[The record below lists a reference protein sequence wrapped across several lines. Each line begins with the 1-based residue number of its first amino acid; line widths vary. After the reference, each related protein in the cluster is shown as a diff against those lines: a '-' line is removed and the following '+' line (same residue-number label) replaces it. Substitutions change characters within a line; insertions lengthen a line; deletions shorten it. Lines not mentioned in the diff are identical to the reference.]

1 MTNEELFEQL
11 RVEIG
16 WLRNELNFM
25 RSAYEQQGRQLED
38 VRRTVQRL
46 EQAASGWAPMVR

>member
-1 MTNEELFEQL
+1 MTNEELLSNL
-11 RVEIG
+11 RTEIG

-38 VRRTVQRL
+38 VRRSVQRL
-46 EQAASGWAPMVR
+46 EQSVAGTSVR